1 MTQSPVTSDRPLAC
15 IVMAGG
21 KGTRMR
27 SDLPK
32 VLHPLW
38 GRPLVRWVTEAVR
51 AAGIERI
58 AVVVPPDAADAVAD
72 AAGDATI
79 AIQVDQRGTGDA
91 TACGMAALTDHTGD
105 VLVVS
110 GDTPLLT
117 PHVLTE
123 LIGAHQRGHA
133 TATLATFELYPA
145 GSYGRVLRGTDG
157 SIRIVEARDATP
169 EELEVGEVNAGL
181 YVFDAAALRA
191 ALDGLGTDNAAGEQY
206 LPDVLPQIAA
216 AGGTLIAEPVADP
229 LALLGINTRVELAE
243 AAGFLRQRI
252 LEDHMLAGVGIVD
265 PVTTYIDVD
274 VAIEPDAT
282 IHPGS
287 ILRGTTRVAAG
298 AQIGPYSVLTDA
310 VVEAGANAGPFA
322 HLRPGTILREGAHVG
337 AFAETKAAEVGR
349 GSKIPH
355 LSYVGDATIGENT
368 NIGAGNI
375 TANYDGR
382 TKHRTVI
389 GDRVRTGSD
398 CVFVAPVTIGD
409 DVTTG
414 AGSIIT
420 DDVPAGAL
428 AIARARQVIK
438 ERYAEGKRDE

>member
-51 AAGIERI
+51 SVGIERI

-72 AAGDATI
+72 AAGDAAI
-79 AIQVDQRGTGDA
+79 AIQLEQRGTGDA
-91 TACGMAALTDHTGD
+91 TACGMAALADHEGD

-110 GDTPLLT
+110 GDTPLL
-117 PHVLTE
+117 HAGVLGE
-123 LIGAHQRGHA
+123 LIDAHRRGNA
-133 TATLATFELYPA
+133 AATLATFEVYPA
-145 GSYGRVLRGTDG
+145 GSYGRVLRGGDG
-157 SIRIVEARDATP
+157 SIRVVEARDATP

-181 YVFDAAALRA
+181 YVFDAHALRS

-206 LPDVLPQIAA
+206 LPDVLPRIAST
-216 AGGTLIAEPVADP
+216 GGTLIAEPVSDP

-252 LEDHMLAGVGIVD
+252 LEDHMLAGVGILD
-265 PVTTYIDVD
+265 PATTYIDAD
-274 VAIEPDAT
+274 VEIEPDAT

-287 ILRGTTRVAAG
+287 ILRGSTRIAAG

-310 VVEAGANAGPFA
+310 IVGAGANAGPFA
-322 HLRPGTILREGAHVG
+322 HLRPGTVLHEHTHVG

>member
-1 MTQSPVTSDRPLAC
+1 MTQSPDTSPRPLAC

-27 SDLPK
+27 SEVPK
-32 VLHPLW
+32 VLHALW

-51 AAGIERI
+51 AAGVERI
-58 AVVVPPDAADAVAD
+58 AVVVPPDAADEVGA
-72 AAGDATI
+72 AAGDATV
-79 AIQVDQRGTGDA
+79 AVQRDQRGTGDA
-91 TACGMAALTDHTGD
+91 VACGMTALHDHSGD

-117 PHVLTE
+117 PELLTG
-123 LIGAHQRGHA
+123 LIEAHLHGRA
-133 TATLATFELYPA
+133 AATLATFEMHPA

-157 SIRIVEARDATP
+157 SIRVVEARDASAAQ
-169 EELEVGEVNAGL
+169 LAVDEVNAGL
-181 YVFDAAALRA
+181 YVFDADALRS
-191 ALDGLGTDNAAGEQY
+191 ALAGLGAENAAGEQY
-206 LPDVLPQIAA
+206 LPDVLPAIAA
-216 AGGTLIAEPVADP
+216 AGGTLLAEPIADP
-229 LALLGINTRVELAE
+229 STLLGINTRAELA
-243 AAGFLRQRI
+243 AAAAILRERI
-252 LEDHMLAGVGIVD
+252 TERHMLAGVGIVD
-265 PVTTYIDVD
+265 PATTYIDVD
-274 VAIEPDAT
+274 VEIEADAI

-287 ILRGTTRVAAG
+287 ILRGTTRVASG

-310 VVEAGANAGPFA
+310 TVGAGANAGPFA
-322 HLRPGTILREGAHVG
+322 HLRPGTVLHERAHVG
-337 AFAETKAAEVGR
+337 AFSETKAAEVGR

-355 LSYVGDATIGENT
+355 LSYVGDATIGEET

-398 CVFVAPVTIGD
+398 CVFVAPVTVGD